1 MGQKQSQESSKKY
14 SFDNTKNIYGEP
26 LQSCRNDLYDNGS
39 WDSEGKCSELN
50 GGVHQICT
58 SKIPA
63 DFSEQTN
70 QSNWSAGRN
79 QKPHC
84 LCLGAY
90 ALYVAKGNVPEL
102 NCNAI
107 PENALSPEY
116 INKWN
121 TWNGNE
127 LPDQIIDGVD
137 QLYRTC
143 KNERNNYTQQDKY
156 LENLYHNMKKHIN

>member
-1 MGQKQSQESSKKY
+1 MGQNNSRENFKNY
-14 SFDNTKNIYGEP
+14 SFDNTKNIYGQP
-26 LQSCRNDLYDNGS
+26 LQSCRNDPSDSGS
-39 WDSEGKCSELN
+39 WDSEGKCSELG

-58 SKIPA
+58 SKIPP
-63 DFSEQTN
+63 DFSEKTG
-70 QSNWSAGRN
+70 QSNWSVGRN

-90 ALYVAKGNVPEL
+90 ALYVAKGNIPEL
-102 NCNAI
+102 NCDAI
-107 PENALSPEY
+107 PENALSPDY

-127 LPDQIIDGVD
+127 LPDQIRAGVD

-143 KNERNNYTQQDKY
+143 KLQKNNFSSEKKH
-156 LENLYHNMKKHIN
+156 LKKLYRNMKKNIN